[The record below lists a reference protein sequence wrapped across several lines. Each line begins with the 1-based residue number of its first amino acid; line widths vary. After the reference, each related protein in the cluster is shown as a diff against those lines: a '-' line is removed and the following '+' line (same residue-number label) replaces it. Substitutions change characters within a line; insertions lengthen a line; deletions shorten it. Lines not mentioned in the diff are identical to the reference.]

1 MPTKGTTTN
10 PTPQW
15 HGPYSLNFHA
25 KNSVSQERRVDLAI
39 KRFKKNKIDQIM
51 SYSIM
56 NISAVAPSIRANS
69 LLTTLQQ
76 GRGRGRGRGFQ
87 FPERNIVVLS
97 SSKRNPPIK
106 AHQQS
111 YDSKIT
117 VLADMP
123 LSESPHASFDR
134 YMEDKPRVFKA
145 ISPDNRGTQRLNEEE
160 WRIQMEPIGF
170 LFLTAWPVVN
180 MRVRCKTKGKE
191 YPSGVPTHT
200 SMVLEFKITKWDLE
214 GVTEG
219 RNKPSEF
226 RLNMEGVLYPDRKG
240 GRSRIKGHFH
250 MSISFA
256 PPPMLAL
263 VPPHVHRDVTQT
275 VRNYQFSLIPFM
287 FFTIKSFRW

>member
-1 MPTKGTTTN
+1 MN
-10 PTPQW
+10 
-15 HGPYSLNFHA
+15 L
-25 KNSVSQERRVDLAI
+25 SVV
-39 KRFKKNKIDQIM
+39 
-51 SYSIM
+51 
-56 NISAVAPSIRANS
+56 AVTVPSFCA
-69 LLTTLQQ
+69 TLQP
-76 GRGRGRGRGFQ
+76 GRIRSRGFQ
-87 FPERNIVVLS
+87 FFERNRVLVLS
-97 SSKRNPPIK
+97 PSKQKFRTKYYPIK

-111 YDSKIT
+111 YDSQIT
-117 VLADMP
+117 IVADMP
-123 LSESPHASFDR
+123 LFESPHASFDR

-180 MRVRCKTKGKE
+180 MRLRCKTKGKE
-191 YPSGVPTHT
+191 YPSGVPNHT

-219 RNKPSEF
+219 KNKPSEF
-226 RLNMEGVLYPDRKG
+226 RLSMEGVLYPDRRKG

-263 VPPHVHRDVTQT
+263 VPPHVHRDVTQAVMKNMAESMQHK
-275 VRNYQFSLIPFM
+275 VRNNLLADYAKFKKETP
-287 FFTIKSFRW
+287 KNP